1 MRKSPSS
8 VLTGPTTPSLAS
20 PTPAMVGVVTFPRR
34 PPASVAY
41 RDPLAHRPLP
51 VRRPGLPAGT
61 PDAFARADSRPPFP
75 DTRTNHGQLLII
87 VKHDVLCVL
96 DPAAWPTVD
105 RHGEVIL
112 ALKGSRRDL
121 NGFAFHPVPRDPHF
135 VQVRP
140 GRGVGTPSTSSRC
153 R

>member
-20 PTPAMVGVVTFPRR
+20 PTPAMIGSSLFFGGHQLPSLTATRWLTVLSLFVVL
-34 PPASVAY
+34 ASL
-41 RDPLAHRPLP
+41 RGRL
-51 VRRPGLPAGT
+51 
-61 PDAFARADSRPPFP
+61 AFARADSRPPFP

-87 VKHDVLCVL
+87 VKHDVLRVL